1 MAPPGGLRVAKPFA
15 ERVQSGKGKLI
26 RGALALLLNWLV
38 IAWWMH
44 YRHHSMEAQ
53 RPVDV
58 HKAPPPRLLNPN
70 LQGLPFCRKAWT

>member
-58 HKAPPPRLLNPN
+58 HKAPPHWWRWAMLAIRPPQN
-70 LQGLPFCRKAWT
+70 AW